1 MIMPLITLPRK
12 RIIIDVDTQKHF
24 FTSASSVCVRNHR
37 RVFANILRIVNW
49 ARHQKIQLLSTVQI
63 LGDESHL
70 ALPVTAIEGYNKM
83 DHTKRK
89 RCNTFIADDRT
100 DIPGGLFEHHDQV
113 ILYKRCFDPFR
124 EPKADRILTE
134 IKASEFILIGTP
146 TEAAVKATAL
156 GLLARQKNVT
166 VVTDATGP
174 LGKESGEI
182 ALRTI
187 QERGVR
193 LSRTRDLMAFSCIEL
208 PEAINIA

>member
-49 ARHQKIQLLSTVQI
+49 ARHQSIQILSTVQI
-63 LGDESHL
+63 LGDESHSP
-70 ALPVTAIEGYNKM
+70 LPVTAIEGYQKM
-83 DHTKRK
+83 NHTRRK
-89 RCNTFIADDRT
+89 RCNTFMADDRT
-100 DIPGGLFEHHDQV
+100 DIPGGLFEHYDQV

-146 TEAAVKATAL
+146 AEAAVKATAL

-174 LGKESGEI
+174 FGNESGEI
-182 ALRTI
+182 ALRI
-187 QERGVR
+187 MQERGVR

-208 PEAINIA
+208 PKAINIA